1 MSVEDAPRSR
11 VERTGAEA
19 RLGQLEDLERETRR
33 LRSAVTDTT
42 GFAES
47 SDGLVE
53 ATVGVYGELVELV
66 LDPLIFRFQDAEAL
80 AEEIRGAVNRA
91 QNEAQQKI
99 RREVV
104 DYLPSPRPSSE
115 PVDPAELAFAP
126 LLGLLRPTRN
136 GGR

>member
-1 MSVEDAPRSR
+1 MSVEDAARSK

-33 LRSAVTDTT
+33 LRSAVTSTT

-47 SDGLVE
+47 SDGLIE

-66 LDPLIFRFQDAEAL
+66 IDPLVFRFQDAEAL
-80 AEEIRGAVNRA
+80 AKEIRGAVNRA
-91 QNEAQQKI
+91 QDEAQQKI

-104 DYLPSPRPSSE
+104 EYLPPRPSSG
-115 PVDPAELAFAP
+115 PVDAADLAFGP

>member
-1 MSVEDAPRSR
+1 MSVEDSPRSK

-33 LRSAVTDTT
+33 LRSAVDDTT

-66 LDPLIFRFQDAEAL
+66 IDPLVFRFQDAEAL

-99 RREVV
+99 RRQVV
-104 DYLPSPRPSSE
+104 EYLPPRPSSE
-115 PVDPAELAFAP
+115 PADPADLAFGP